1 MVTSPTGK
9 GVLIVGGRYLLGGRY
24 RRENF
29 APNEEK
35 IELTGDSIENLK
47 WNVVGD
53 EYDDVVETYISF
65 LKKFQ

>member
-47 WNVVGD
+47 WNVIG
-53 EYDDVVETYISF
+53 DDVVETYISF